1 MNNRD
6 DHELSFVAI
15 QEAILQKE
23 EDLKT
28 WCPASGEN
36 IGRVIEIRGSDEW
49 NVECPTCGMKW
60 AGGST
65 VLDDHERPHGR
76 SHEIDPSRLA

>member
-1 MNNRD
+1 MNHRD
-6 DHELSFVAI
+6 DHELSFVEI

-28 WCPASGEN
+28 WCPSSGEN
-36 IGRVIEIRGSDEW
+36 VGRMLEIRGSDEW
-49 NVECPTCGMKW
+49 NISCPTCGTRW

-65 VLDDHERPHGR
+65 ILDDHDYPRGRTHDASRSERT
-76 SHEIDPSRLA
+76 